1 MKSCLDDGLA
11 LDLNQRRK
19 KNNSTQRFHQNGL
32 LKSACE
38 SVAPLG
44 SRRALGVWRHL
55 VLRGAVKGLSHSVVS
70 DSATPWT
77 VAHQAPLSMGFSR
90 REDWSGLPLLLAIR
104 ATRSYSGSPDLVKH
118 KPTTWSQPSGHSHWE
133 LYRVGDPEC
142 VRVGSLLSWSPA
154 PFLFLRLLVS
164 RVCQDCQLWFSPST
178 LIWCICYQLHLL

>member
-1 MKSCLDDGLA
+1 MFGWWISFRFKSKEE
-11 LDLNQRRK
+11 K
-19 KNNSTQRFHQNGL
+19 KHSTQRFHQSGL
-32 LKSACE
+32 LKPTCE
-38 SVAPLG
+38 SVGSLG

-77 VAHQAPLSMGFSR
+77 VAHQALLSMGFSK

-154 PFLFLRLLVS
+154 PFLFVRLLVS
-164 RVCQDCQLWFSPST
+164 RVCQDCHLWFSPSN
-178 LIWCICYQLHLL
+178 LIWCTCYQLHLL

>member
-1 MKSCLDDGLA
+1 MFGWWISFRFKSKEE
-11 LDLNQRRK
+11 K
-19 KNNSTQRFHQNGL
+19 KHSTQRFHQSGL
-32 LKSACE
+32 LKPTCE
-38 SVAPLG
+38 SVGSLG

-77 VAHQAPLSMGFSR
+77 VAHQALLSMGFSK
-90 REDWSGLPLLLAIR
+90 REVWSGLQLLLEIR

-164 RVCQDCQLWFSPST
+164 RVCQDCHLWFSPST
-178 LIWCICYQLHLL
+178 LIWCTCYQLHLL